1 MSILTNNGKVF
12 TLGGSVLSYT
22 PPPPAPVK
30 GELINMNL
38 DGNGNK
44 TYRVLAINGN
54 VAKLLGMSDISTSQK
69 YNATSKTGTFA
80 NGKTG

>member
-12 TLGGSVLSYT
+12 TLSGSVLNYT
-22 PPPPAPVK
+22 PPPPTK
-30 GELINMNL
+30 GDLLNIDL

-54 VAKLLGMSDISTSQK
+54 VAKLLGMSDISTSQI
-69 YNATSKTGTFA
+69 YNTTSKTGTFT
-80 NGKTG
+80 NGTTG